1 MALTTTD
8 IGASITFSPQWWH
21 LISSTRIFMASFC
34 GQSFGDAELS
44 DRIAMTAHELL
55 ENAVKYSATPD
66 SPVNCTMRI
75 EPGRVLVTVENH
87 ADPAHLAVLHEEF
100 ELINQGDPMEMY
112 INKMQASL
120 ESDKSQLGLARIRC
134 EGEAEL
140 KLWTEKDSVLVQAI
154 FHVSDALKG
163 AVN

>member
-34 GQSFGDAELS
+34 GQSFGDSDLS
-44 DRIAMTAHELL
+44 DRIAMCAHELL
-55 ENAVKYSATPD
+55 ENAVKYSVTQD
-66 SPVNCTMRI
+66 SPVNCTMHI
-75 EPGRVLVTVENH
+75 QHDRVLVTVENH
-87 ADPAHLAVLHEEF
+87 ADPSHLDVLREEF
-100 ELINQGDPMEMY
+100 DVVCQGDPMEMY
-112 INKMQASL
+112 INKMSASL
-120 ESDKSQLGLARIRC
+120 ESDKSQLGLARIRA

-140 KLWTEKDSVLVQAI
+140 KLSTENGIVSVQAI
-154 FHVSDALKG
+154 FHLPDDLKG